1 MNGWVTSAIVD
12 HGYLA
17 VFLLMVV
24 ESACIPVPSEVTMLF
39 GGALANATFVASVAH
54 GHDPLNVVAVGVAG
68 TLGNLVG
75 SWIAWGV
82 GYRGGR
88 PMIERYGRYIFLK
101 SHHVDRAEAWF
112 ARRGELTVLLARVV
126 PFVRTFVSLP
136 AGVARM
142 PFGRF
147 TAYTITGCFVWC
159 MALAGVGYA
168 LGDQWHSIENNLRP
182 IGLVIGAVA
191 VGLIAYW
198 VLRQA
203 RQRRGTPVEAE
214 SESQ

>member
-1 MNGWVTSAIVD
+1 MSDWVTSAIVD
-12 HGYLA
+12 YGYVA
-17 VFLLMVV
+17 IFLLMVV

-39 GGALANATFVASVAH
+39 GGALANSTFVSSVAA
-54 GHDPLNVVAVGVAG
+54 GHDPLNFVAVGFAG
-68 TLGNLVG
+68 MVGNLVG

-88 PMIERYGRYIFLK
+88 PMIEHFGRYVFLRE
-101 SHHVDRAEAWF
+101 HHVDRSESWF
-112 ARRGELTVLLARVV
+112 ARRGEITVLVARML

-147 TAYTITGCFVWC
+147 TAYTAAGCLVWC

-168 LGDQWHSIENNLRP
+168 LGDQWHSIEDNMRP
-182 IGLVIGAVA
+182 IGIVIGAIVLGL
-191 VGLIAYW
+191 VGWW
-198 VLRQA
+198 VVRQA
-203 RQRRGTPVEAE
+203 RQRRLTPGSEAE
-214 SESQ
+214 